1 MLKRWLIVAGC
12 LGCGT
17 VAALYPPAA
26 RAAWQSPAM
35 PRQSSTC
42 TSGTQSI
49 SPALSAQPT
58 SVTIGP
64 TESSSIVLTLSAGCE
79 PLCHVSLTLYRDGSF
94 TIALIRPF
102 PAELD
107 AGQVGTSVVMLTG
120 RELGLITGS
129 LTGLVTAAEEGDP
142 PRQVAAAVSIPVAER
157 PVGLPSLGTLTLP
170 AAPASIDDQ
179 HPGVVVVRVTNT
191 TTIPITVDSL
201 RPTSTDSITVT
212 PDKSFTKFT
221 LNPGES
227 QDVDF
232 IAKTSPNFQEGA
244 HSISFQAL
252 ISTLDGT
259 RSQVL
264 VGDKSVTV
272 SVFGEAQI
280 TSAVGAISFL
290 FVPGLL
296 ILVVFKL
303 LWEQRS
309 PRHTLAWLSSK
320 NPEFWVAV
328 ITLSLL
334 VIPLYYLA
342 TALYGPGRYLVTSFD
357 SADILRLWVAS
368 LIAGFLAWLVGLRVW
383 TGHHI
388 RPQDTAKAVV
398 QKLAGRSAPTLRV
411 ELADIKGQQG
421 TFGIADRLKDIVVIP
436 SILYSASSPDI
447 SGEADDAVNNDEAGK
462 FWNLVRRGQVS
473 VTFENNRTVRQL
485 PSAEVQSR
493 GLLGRII
500 VAARRA

>member
-26 RAAWQSPAM
+26 RAAWQSPGM

-42 TSGTQSI
+42 TSGTQST
-49 SPALSAQPT
+49 SPALSAHPT

-64 TESSSIVLTLSAGCE
+64 TESSSIVLTLGAGCE

-94 TIALIRPF
+94 TDTVIRPF

-107 AGQVGTSVVMLTG
+107 VGEVGTSVVMLTG

-129 LTGLVTAAEEGDP
+129 LTGLVTATEESDP
-142 PRQVAAAVSIPVAER
+142 PLQVATAVSISVTER

-179 HPGVVVVRVTNT
+179 HPGVVVARVTNT

-201 RPTSTDSITVT
+201 GPTSTDSITVT
-212 PDKSFTKFT
+212 PDQPFTKFT
-221 LNPGES
+221 LSPGES

-244 HSISFQAL
+244 HTISFRAL
-252 ISTLDGT
+252 ISTPDGT

-264 VGDKSVTV
+264 VSDKSVTV

-280 TSAVGAISFL
+280 TGAVGAVSFL

-296 ILVVFKL
+296 ILVVFKV
-303 LWEQRS
+303 LWEQYS

-334 VIPLYYLA
+334 VIPLYYYVTL
-342 TALYGPGRYLVTSFD
+342 LYGPGRNLVASYD
-357 SADILRLWVAS
+357 SEDIVKLWVGS
-368 LIAGFLAWLVGLRVW
+368 LVAGGVAWLVGLSVW
-383 TGHHI
+383 TRHHI
-388 RPQDTAKAVV
+388 RPQDMAETVV
-398 QKLAGRSAPTLRV
+398 HKLAKRRAPTLRV
-411 ELADIKGQQG
+411 ELADIKGQKG
-421 TFGIADRLKDIVVIP
+421 TFGIADRLKDVVVIP
-436 SILYSASSPDI
+436 SIEYSSSPEI
-447 SGEADDAVNNDEAGK
+447 RGQADSAVNNDDARE
-462 FWNLVRRGQVS
+462 FWRLARSGQVT
-473 VTFENNRTVRQL
+473 VDFEDHRKVRELQ
-485 PSAEVQSR
+485 SAEVQSR
-493 GLLGRII
+493 GQRGRII
-500 VAARRA
+500 IAAPRG